1 MLPMEL
7 PGKLE
12 RRGFRNIKDKSL
24 AFVITR
30 RDGNSPARYTEAIM
44 ANFALTQGMS
54 EEEVSDWKSQLEKAE
69 QQGCFGFSSFPV
81 LTRAFLN

>member
-1 MLPMEL
+1 MEL

-44 ANFALTQGMS
+44 ANFALTQACLKKKFQTGS
-54 EEEVSDWKSQLEKAE
+54 LNLKKRSSKGVLAFQASQ
-69 QQGCFGFSSFPV
+69 F
-81 LTRAFLN
+81 